1 MTAPPMAFRWTGAE
15 MVPLH
20 PRLAER
26 RFKRGATYTLVQ
38 HEERSTAT
46 HNHEFAFIAE
56 AWKTLPDDLAEI
68 YPSPEH
74 LRKRAL
80 IQAGYYD
87 EMVVDAGS
95 SAAALRVAAAFR
107 AIDEFAF
114 VVVRGPL
121 VARRTAKSQSRRAMS
136 KTEFQA
142 SKTAVLAIIADMLG
156 VPPSDLET
164 ARAA

>member
-15 MVPLH
+15 MVPVQ

-26 RFKRGATYTLVQ
+26 RFERGETYTLAPW
-38 HEERSTAT
+38 EDRSPAT

-56 AWKTLPDDLAEI
+56 AWKNLPDDLAEL

-80 IQAGYYD
+80 IQAGYFD
-87 EMVVDAGS
+87 EMVVDAGTN
-95 SAAALRVAAAFR
+95 AAALRVAAAFR
-107 AIDEFAF
+107 AMNDFAF

-121 VARRTAKSQSRRAMS
+121 VVRRTAKSQSRRAMS
-136 KTEFQA
+136 KAEFQA
-142 SKTAVLAIIADMLG
+142 SKTAVLEIIADMLG
-156 VPPSDLET
+156 VTPGDLET